1 MPRKRR
7 SPEQARHEIMEAAKK
22 VLIAQ
27 GPDALKISNIAKQAG
42 VSHPLILHHFGSTD
56 GLIVS
61 LQNKIARD
69 IREQL
74 LHTFQNISIEQGI
87 SQVLGDL
94 SSPTN
99 ARLMAWLIARGH
111 SPFPPEEEK
120 GLQQIRDVLHHK
132 TGRSKQ
138 ELNQIILIILFAMYG
153 EGLFGIDLRT
163 RLGIQD
169 PETAQKEFQVWL
181 LQKVTHP

>member
-7 SPEQARHEIMEAAKK
+7 TPEQARHEIMEAAKTI
-22 VLIAQ
+22 LIAQ

-42 VSHPLILHHFGSTD
+42 ISHPLILHHFGSTD
-56 GLIVS
+56 GLILA

-74 LHTFQNISIEQGI
+74 LHTFQNISIETGLI
-87 SQVLGDL
+87 QVLSNL
-94 SSPTN
+94 SSPTH

-132 TGRSKQ
+132 TGRPKK
-138 ELNQIILIILFAMYG
+138 ELNQLILVILFAMYG
-153 EGLFGIDLRT
+153 EGLFGRDLRI
-163 RLGIQD
+163 RLGIEDTKTDQ
-169 PETAQKEFQVWL
+169 EEFQTWL
-181 LQKVTHP
+181 LQKIMR

>member
-7 SPEQARHEIMEAAKK
+7 SPEQARREIMEAAKT
-22 VLIAQ
+22 VLITQ

-42 VSHPLILHHFGSTD
+42 ISHPLILHHFGSTD
-56 GLIVS
+56 GLILN

-74 LHTFQNISIEQGI
+74 LHTFQNISIEKGI
-87 SQVLGDL
+87 TQALGDL

-132 TGRSKQ
+132 TGRPKK
-138 ELNQIILIILFAMYG
+138 ELNNLILIILFAMYG
-153 EGLFGIDLRT
+153 EGLFGEALRT
-163 RLGIQD
+163 RLGIED
-169 PETAQKEFQVWL
+169 PDTAQQDFQKWL
-181 LQKVTHP
+181 LQKVTKP